1 MAAAT
6 HCGATGMGRSSGPR
20 DGCQSASAG
29 AGCIATVG
37 GGCHFLTHLSRWL
50 QLFDCQQGTRLTPIQ
65 TRSKASSPMYRLR
78 FSAEQRLRGVPF
90 LDSPFPVVSSHLGRD
105 AQYGTA
111 TAMPKEL
118 PTNLKLE
125 HAGGSN
131 KKG

>member
-1 MAAAT
+1 
-6 HCGATGMGRSSGPR
+6 
-20 DGCQSASAG
+20 
-29 AGCIATVG
+29 
-37 GGCHFLTHLSRWL
+37 
-50 QLFDCQQGTRLTPIQ
+50 
-65 TRSKASSPMYRLR
+65 MYRLR